1 MFTFSIFQV
10 QSSTA
15 VKTALESGNLEEAEQ
30 LAVEER
36 RSLED
41 VDRDSTSS
49 RRSSK
54 RQRGSQE
61 EAEDQYLEVLRKE
74 LVESQKRLTA
84 LQEREPDDERA
95 AYMKYV
101 SI

>member
-1 MFTFSIFQV
+1 M
-10 QSSTA
+10 QSSA
-15 VKTALESGNLEEAEQ
+15 AAKAALESGNLEEAER

-49 RRSSK
+49 RHNSK

-61 EAEDQYLEVLRKE
+61 ETEDQYLGILRKE
-74 LVESQKRLTA
+74 FAESQKRLTV

-101 SI
+101 SIYSFVSQT